1 MNTIAKIFF
10 LIWYLIATLLLSA
23 QSKSNKIYDT
33 FEGKPGITNFSFTKN
48 MVDLID
54 IDLNDENQHVSGDL
68 HEIRFLSY
76 NPEEGQL
83 SGQNFTEKAIA
94 MLPRSYKKYEDGDED
109 SDTEIYLLGKQKKFK
124 ECHLF
129 VKNDDGE
136 GNRFIVSFYG
146 DFKVDDLDGLKKAG
160 KDFSDK

>member
-10 LIWYLIATLLLSA
+10 LIGFLLATLLLSA